1 MSDHSPSKQHERRR
15 QVYGLYL
22 QHMRSAVGEDCSWH
36 GFGRE
41 QGFRE
46 KMWHC
51 FALLS
56 GGSDDVCL
64 ANRILEA
71 LPLDRCHF
79 SPMSSMQL
87 LLKHERLL
95 TERVISKLETY
106 VKASLPRLAQD
117 RIHYTMYND
126 NFAGMA
132 AFTLLTAGE
141 RFGDTDAFE
150 AGLEKL
156 RGLQEVFTRNG
167 TIMEYCSPTYIVTD
181 LHPLAEM
188 VNHVQDPAVRDL
200 ALKCEE
206 RMWAELATH
215 YHAPSALLAGPYSRA
230 YMVDTVGHPHQVC
243 YVLYFVFGD
252 AVFINPVADLF
263 PPHDNQV
270 IHHGLD
276 TLMWPSLIWHLSGD
290 YHCPDYLA
298 DILLN
303 KPFPFTVVTKS
314 ECLPSRIE
322 GYRTDPETG
331 HRVFV
336 PNILEFGGFSG
347 PNTTYMT
354 EDYALGTAYSQ
365 FHDGGLSESFYVVYR
380 KKRPATNLTETGV
393 VFARYIINDRIPDQ
407 DNDYSVYGKATKEAF
422 RDEGRKFGM
431 QHESC
436 SMMVYKPK
444 QFEAH
449 SVSSMKLSIMFP
461 CHFGW
466 TQEVVLGDENRTKVS
481 LKPVSGTQEVLAREV
496 PTREALA
503 REALA
508 REVPAREVP
517 AREVLAGCKEPC
529 PVFVKDG
536 PLYMAFKPLTL
547 TDRGREAAVKIERLG
562 NYLALSFY
570 NYEGPRRS
578 FEVEEMLLTSSGFI
592 AHLGTVDE
600 YESFDAFIADASR
613 GTISDCMTKSEGAVT
628 RWVRYKRDS
637 LDMHFAYSPLSEGI
651 MIDTIGGKPRPRP
664 IFAATGLDTRRLPF
678 LES

>member
-1 MSDHSPSKQHERRR
+1 MSDRSPSKQHDRRR
-15 QVYGLYL
+15 QVYDLYL
-22 QHMRSAVGEDCSWH
+22 QHMRSAVGADCSWH

-41 QGFRE
+41 QSFRE

-56 GGSDDVCL
+56 GGSEDVSL
-64 ANRILEA
+64 ANSILEA

-87 LLKHERLL
+87 LLKHESLL
-95 TERVISKLETY
+95 TDRVVAKLETY

-150 AGLEKL
+150 AGFEKL
-156 RGLQEVFTRNG
+156 RGLQDVLTRNG

-181 LHPLAEM
+181 LHPLAEI
-188 VNHVQDPAVRDL
+188 VNHIQNPAVKDL

-206 RMWAELATH
+206 RMWAEIATH

-243 YVLYFVFGD
+243 YVLYLVFGD

-263 PPHDNQV
+263 PPHPNQV

-290 YHCPDYLA
+290 YHCPDFLA
-298 DILLN
+298 EILLN
-303 KPFPFTVVTKS
+303 KRFPFTVVTKS
-314 ECLPSRIE
+314 ECLPSRIQ

-331 HRVFV
+331 EQVFV
-336 PNILEFGGFSG
+336 HNILEFGGFSG

-380 KKRPATNLTETGV
+380 KRRPARSLTETGV

-407 DNDYSVYGKATKEAF
+407 DNHYSVYGKATKEAF

-436 SMMVYKPK
+436 SVMVYKPK

-466 TQEVVLGDENRTKVS
+466 TQEVVLGDEHRTRVS
-481 LKPVSGTQEVLAREV
+481 LEPVSGTGEVI
-496 PTREALA
+496 A
-503 REALA
+503 REAPVRETLA
-508 REVPAREVP
+508 TK
-517 AREVLAGCKEPC
+517 VLASCKEPC
-529 PVFVKDG
+529 PVYVKDG
-536 PLYMAFKPLTL
+536 PVYMAFKPLTL

-570 NYEGPRRS
+570 NYEGPHRP

-600 YESFDAFIADASR
+600 WDSFDAFIADASL
-613 GTISDCMTKSEGAVT
+613 GTISDCMTTSEGAVT
-628 RWVRYKRDS
+628 RWVRYRHGS

-664 IFAATGLDTRRLPF
+664 IFEATGLDSRRLPF
-678 LES
+678 LED